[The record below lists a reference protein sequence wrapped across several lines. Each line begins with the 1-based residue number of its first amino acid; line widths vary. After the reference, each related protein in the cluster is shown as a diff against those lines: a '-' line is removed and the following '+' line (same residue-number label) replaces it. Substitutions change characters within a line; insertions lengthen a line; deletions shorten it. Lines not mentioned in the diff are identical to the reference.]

1 MVKFPILYWSYNS
14 DRDSD
19 YKLIKS
25 FINSRHEL
33 PPRVLGDDFE
43 LKEILE
49 DNTDSVLYYPIF
61 KDTIGW
67 WGELLGQ
74 DLFVTERILVSNT
87 CQLMMIEYGK
97 RENSKNRDNLLAAE
111 INPNSGFFNKINSS
125 IATISDMLATDAG
138 TVLALFSGKD
148 KDRFINVVK
157 STGNSYLGCIGYF

>member
-25 FINSRHEL
+25 FINSRHDVL
-33 PPRVLGDDFE
+33 PRVLGDDFE
-43 LKEILE
+43 LKEILD
-49 DNTDSVLYYPIF
+49 DNIDSVLYYPIF

-74 DLFVTERILVSNT
+74 DLFVTDKIIISNT
-87 CQLMMIEYGK
+87 CQLMLIEYGK
-97 RENSKNRDNLLAAE
+97 REITNSKNNLLAAE

-125 IATISDMLATDAG
+125 IATISDVLATDAG

-148 KDRFINVVK
+148 KDKFINTVK